1 MIVRSSQRILIFPAV
16 AWALLN
22 ASLVV
27 HAAESSQT
35 PDTEADLVNLKNSS
49 ADVRL
54 EALRDLQTSL
64 DLRIPDAM
72 LPLLSDE
79 GNSIRRLAA
88 RAIGSR
94 WWQIAKERVPE
105 VVTALHRN
113 DKTEFEDEKNMIDR
127 AVGLLTREY
136 SGDMFARSANKRWVI
151 YERRGLP
158 CLIDTQTET
167 EELLDWPRDEGAGL
181 EILVAAF
188 GNSTLKD
195 SVSWHPA
202 KEAVALLILQ
212 TRRATTVWIW
222 QHRFP
227 LRKLERSRLIKLLHP
242 KGAIDE
248 PNPITAEV
256 KEWKDDQ
263 LHVSVRW
270 GRYGEEEG
278 AVVAWDLSSHS
289 WRVISRSALAHD

>member
-1 MIVRSSQRILIFPAV
+1 MIVRFPPRILGFFAV
-16 AWALLN
+16 ACALPN
-22 ASLVV
+22 ASLVI
-27 HAAESSQT
+27 HAADSSQT
-35 PDTEADLVNLKNSS
+35 PDTEADLVKLKNSS

-94 WWQIAKERVPE
+94 WWQIAKERMPE
-105 VVTALHRN
+105 FVTALHRN

-158 CLIDTQTET
+158 CLIDTQTEP
-167 EELLDWPRDEGAGL
+167 EELLG
-181 EILVAAF
+181 
-188 GNSTLKD
+188 
-195 SVSWHPA
+195 
-202 KEAVALLILQ
+202 
-212 TRRATTVWIW
+212 
-222 QHRFP
+222 
-227 LRKLERSRLIKLLHP
+227 
-242 KGAIDE
+242 
-248 PNPITAEV
+248 
-256 KEWKDDQ
+256 
-263 LHVSVRW
+263 
-270 GRYGEEEG
+270 
-278 AVVAWDLSSHS
+278 
-289 WRVISRSALAHD
+289 